1 MSPLSHLP
9 WNQNASA
16 LLENEHVELHPVTED
31 DRAALRKIAFD
42 DRIWTYFVSRVQ
54 TDADFE
60 KFFDAMLAD
69 QSSGKR
75 ACYVVVDKGTGL
87 VAGSSS
93 YGNLSEPDL
102 RLEIGWSWLGTDF
115 QGKGVNR
122 WVKYLLMRHAF
133 DVLGAERVEF
143 KTDVLNLQ
151 ARAGLRNI
159 GAFEE
164 GVLRG
169 FNPMPEGRRRDA
181 IYYSVLRAE
190 WPSIQDQLSR
200 TGKAGNPCA

>member
-1 MSPLSHLP
+1 MSSLSRTA
-9 WNQNASA
+9 WSQSASA
-16 LLENEHVELHPVTED
+16 LLENEHVELHPVAEA
-31 DRAALRKIAFD
+31 DREPLRKIAFD
-42 DRIWTYFVSRVQ
+42 ARIWKYFVSRVAD
-54 TDADFE
+54 DADYE
-60 KFFDAMLAD
+60 KFFDVMLAD
-69 QSSGKR
+69 QGSGKR
-75 ACYVVVDKGTGL
+75 VVFIVVDKASGD

-93 YGNLSEPDL
+93 YGNLVEADG
-102 RLEIGWSWLGTDF
+102 RLEIGWSWLGVDF

-122 WVKYLLMRHAF
+122 WVKYLLLEHAF

-143 KTDVLNLQ
+143 KTDVLNAQ

-164 GVLRG
+164 GVLRS

-190 WPSIQDQLSR
+190 WPSVQDQLGR
-200 TGKAGNPCA
+200 LGKAVNPCS

>member
-1 MSPLSHLP
+1 MRPVGHVP
-9 WNQNASA
+9 WNQSAST
-16 LLENEHVELHPVTED
+16 LLANEHVELHPISEA
-31 DRAALRKIAFD
+31 DREPLRAIAFD
-42 DRIWTYFVSRVQ
+42 DRIWKYFVSRVED
-54 TDADFE
+54 DADFE

-75 ACYVVVDKGTGL
+75 VCYIVLDKGTGE

-93 YGNLSEPDL
+93 YGNLSEADL
-102 RLEIGWSWLGTDF
+102 RLEIGWSWLGVDY

-122 WVKYLLMRHAF
+122 WVKYLLLQHAF

-143 KTDVLNLQ
+143 KTDVLNAQ

-159 GAFEE
+159 GAYEE
-164 GVLRG
+164 GVLRS

-190 WPSIQDQLSR
+190 WPSVQDQLR
-200 TGKAGNPCA
+200 RLGKAGNPCA